1 MNFDEF
7 CVTYN
12 TDKSS
17 KSHNFC
23 EFYDKNLNLKNVK
36 SLLEIGVK
44 HGASLKSWAG
54 YIPDAA
60 IHGMDSSKKI
70 AYQCRKENGEPK
82 TECLG
87 FPNIEIDYTDQNSK
101 EQLKNSI
108 GEKMFD
114 LIIDDGGH
122 KVDQQQNTLE
132 TYWNHINPGGAF
144 IMEDLHTSYSKSHQ
158 ADGYET
164 TVDYL
169 LKNQLHL
176 NNFKE
181 IRCNF
186 DTQDL
191 PESRNNHMTCII
203 YKKEVD

>member
-70 AYQCRKENGEPK
+70 AYQCRKENGEPT
-82 TECLG
+82 TECTIKK
-87 FPNIEIDYTDQNSK
+87 F
-101 EQLKNSI
+101 
-108 GEKMFD
+108 
-114 LIIDDGGH
+114 
-122 KVDQQQNTLE
+122 
-132 TYWNHINPGGAF
+132 YW
-144 IMEDLHTSYSKSHQ
+144 S
-158 ADGYET
+158 
-164 TVDYL
+164 
-169 LKNQLHL
+169 
-176 NNFKE
+176 NF
-181 IRCNF
+181 
-186 DTQDL
+186 
-191 PESRNNHMTCII
+191 S
-203 YKKEVD
+203 